1 MSEDFKA
8 RIGVDL
14 NRRIGLEPGIEW
26 ARERSIR
33 YLDICLDPDP
43 VLMTDRGRDRLEAA
57 GARLRENGMVLGLH
71 TLSAVNMAESSPFLS
86 DAMDAYLAAYIR
98 AAKTLGAGWVI
109 VHAGY
114 HFTADKQ
121 DRMEVGLDRIRRTAD
136 LAEREGVTLLL
147 ENMNPE
153 PDGAEVQYLAHD
165 AEECR
170 FYFDQLHS
178 PALKW
183 SFTLNHA
190 YMTPEGI
197 EGFLDAVDLKR
208 CGEVRLADNR
218 GEIEE
223 HLRPG
228 EGTMDFGAIFA
239 LIEGRGYRGHYM
251 QDYTTIEDMAAGR
264 EVLARYAPAPV
275 PAGA

>member
-1 MSEDFKA
+1 MSDAFKA

-26 ARERSIR
+26 AAARDIR
-33 YLDICLDPDP
+33 FLDICLDPDP
-43 VLMTDRGRDRLEAA
+43 ELLTPGGERRLAAA
-57 GARLRENGMVLGLH
+57 GERLRSNGITLGLH

-86 DAMDAYLAAYIR
+86 RAMDDYLAAYIR
-98 AAKTLGAGWVI
+98 AGKALGAGWVI

-114 HFTADKQ
+114 HFTADKR
-121 DRMEVGLDRIRRTAD
+121 DRMQSGLDRIRRTAD
-136 LAEREGVTLLL
+136 LAEREGMTLLL

-190 YMTPEGI
+190 YMTEEGI
-197 EGFLDAVDLKR
+197 EGFLDALDLGR

-228 EGTMDFGAIFA
+228 EGTMDFAAIFA

-264 EVLARYAPAPV
+264 EILARYAP
-275 PAGA
+275 PA